1 MAVVSITVINDS
13 GKTVITDSRSL
24 ITLLAKGGS
33 KPAGAVLQA
42 IGQSATYWFGKVPAS
57 VPWSYGAQILDT
69 DGTTVLF
76 DALSYG
82 KMARPVGV
90 ITGTLGTG
98 DPEITVTKT
107 FAIPAGKVYAV
118 ALHKQP
124 SAFRIRNVPI
134 VVGGTTQYK
143 YAMDEQ
149 TVSAS
154 LTSSLITVTAQR
166 TNGNPS
172 IGSSAV
178 PYSATGSDPVFRA
191 IVLDVTNY

>member
-1 MAVVSITVINDS
+1 MAVVNITVINDS
-13 GKTVITDSRSL
+13 GKTVIADSRSL

-42 IGQSATYWFGKVPAS
+42 IGQSTTYWFGKVPAS

-98 DPEITVTKT
+98 EPDITVTKT
-107 FAIPAGKVYAV
+107 FAIPAGKVYACCV
-118 ALHKQP
+118 HKMP
-124 SAFRIRNVPI
+124 SAFRIRNVPFQL
-134 VVGGTTQYK
+134 GGTTQYY

-149 TVSAS
+149 LVDVSV
-154 LTSSLITVTAQR
+154 TSSLITITAR
-166 TNGNPS
+166 RINGNP
-172 IGSSAV
+172 GSPSAV
-178 PYSATGSDPVFRA
+178 PYSETGSDPVFRA